1 VQVRFNEDE
10 KWLAMERGSVTV
22 AFSIAKN
29 PVALQ
34 VRPNS
39 TIALASAND
48 IQLNDN
54 TLTLPP
60 DSVAIL
66 KTE

>member
-1 VQVRFNEDE
+1 VAVVFS
-10 KWLAMERGSVTV
+10 LAP
-22 AFSIAKN
+22 N
-29 PVALQ
+29 PIQLE

-39 TIALASAND
+39 TIALASSPD
-48 IQLNDN
+48 IHLNNN

-66 KTE
+66 KMD